1 MRFPGKIQRTIKECD
16 SVKRRLVI
24 IVWMISLPPLIL
36 GQTANKKESSRS
48 TVRAIHAADTWVDKS
63 PHQVGFVVVNGI
75 RLHYL
80 DWGGKGEALLFLTGM
95 GDSAHIFDDL
105 APKFTDSFRVL
116 GLTRRGQGKS
126 DKPESGYDTGTLVE
140 DIRQFLDLMKIR
152 RVILVGHSLAGN
164 ELTRFAEAYPDRV
177 KKLVYLDAAYD
188 RAGLP
193 EKYKQAPSPPAAS
206 KEDRASFERVHQWV
220 MKNWSKP
227 WTDAW
232 EADLRD
238 IIIFDPQE
246 GVYRSATP
254 DAVYA
259 AMLKGSEES
268 HPDYAKVKAPAL
280 SFYALYDVAAMCA
293 VFTDEA
299 SRQKMK
305 DFIELVLI
313 PHQRENIAG
322 FKREMV
328 RGRVIEMPNTDHA
341 CFIQKQ
347 DEVVREIRA
356 FLLGKSGK

>member
-1 MRFPGKIQRTIKECD
+1 M
-16 SVKRRLVI
+16 KRRLVI
-24 IVWMISLPPLIL
+24 IVWLISLAPPIF
-36 GQTANKKESSRS
+36 GQTVDKKESSRS
-48 TVRAIHAADTWVDKS
+48 TVQAIPATDTWVDKS
-63 PHQVGFVVVNGI
+63 PHKVGFMVVNGI

-80 DWGGKGEALLFLTGM
+80 DWGGKGKPLLFLTGM

-105 APKFTDSFRVL
+105 APKFTDSRRVL

-152 RVILVGHSLAGN
+152 RVTLVGHSLAGN

-177 KKLVYLDAAYD
+177 EKLVYLDAAYD
-188 RAGLP
+188 YAGMP
-193 EKYKQAPSPPAAS
+193 EKFKQAPSPPTAS
-206 KEDRASFERVHQWV
+206 KEVRASFENVHEWV

-238 IIIFDPQE
+238 IIVFDPQE
-246 GVYRSATP
+246 GVYQRATP

-259 AMLKGSEES
+259 ALRKGSEES
-268 HPDYAKVKAPAL
+268 HPDYTKVKAPAL
-280 SFYALYDVAAMCA
+280 SFYALYDVAAMCE
-293 VFTDEA
+293 VFPDEA

-305 DFIELVLI
+305 DFIEQVLT
-313 PHQRENIAG
+313 PHQRENIAR

-328 RGRVIEMPNTDHA
+328 RGRVIQMQNTDHT

-347 DEVVREIRA
+347 DEVVQQMRA
-356 FLLGKSGK
+356 FLLGKSGR